1 MKNFL
6 KTIRTLSLVLVLGVV
21 LFAMT
26 ACDGFG
32 VDNSKKIIFYHTMGD
47 SLQQVLETAKAK
59 FEAKFPGW
67 VIEHTQVGGYDDV
80 KSAVVADLQGQT
92 QPSLAYCY
100 ADHVAQYLTTKK
112 VVDMSKYI
120 NSTEQITYTSYE
132 YEMDG
137 EDYKLDEEGNKIVA
151 STVEAQEV
159 VGYTAAE
166 IEDFV
171 KGYYNEGFA
180 TNYAD
185 YEKYGY
191 SATSILTLPFVKSTE
206 LVYYNKTALV
216 DCGIVDAAGKAKAPV
231 TWDELWEDAAIIKAK
246 YPDSTPVGYDSEANW
261 FITMCE
267 QNGWG
272 YTSATE
278 PHYLFKGEKQAQ
290 WLDTLAGYYDKGYL
304 TTQSAY
310 GSYTSNLFTK
320 GVETGVTFS
329 IGSSGG
335 ANHQK
340 PADGT
345 FEWGVAR
352 LPGSLQSDGTIAY
365 KAISQGPS
373 LCMFFEDVEN
383 AEEKAL
389 MTWEFVK
396 ILLEPDFLAA
406 FSIASGYNP
415 PRQSTFDIEAYQDH
429 LNGTSITAA
438 AARAAATMVD
448 DFFTS
453 PALVGSSTARTQVG
467 NVLVYAMTGQK
478 TAEKALADAYVN
490 CGGK

>member
-1 MKNFL
+1 MKRIF
-6 KTIRTLSLVLVLGVV
+6 KTFRTLGLLLVLGIV
-21 LFAMT
+21 LLAT
-26 ACDGFG
+26 ACSM

-47 SLQQVLETAKAK
+47 SLQQVLATAVAK

-67 VIEHTQVGGYDDV
+67 TIEHTQVGGYDDV

-112 VVDMSKYI
+112 VVDMSKFI
-120 NSTEQITYTSYE
+120 NSTETIEYTDYE

-137 EDYKLDEEGNKIVA
+137 EDFKLDEEGNKIVA
-151 STVEAQEV
+151 STKVATET
-159 VGYTAAE
+159 VGYSAE
-166 IEDFV
+166 ELADFV

-191 SATSILTLPFVKSTE
+191 ESTSILTLPFVKSTE

-216 DCGIVDAAGKAKAPV
+216 ACGIVDETGKAKAPE

-246 YPDSTPVGYDSEANW
+246 YPESTPVGYDSEANW

-267 QNGWG
+267 QNNWG
-272 YTSATE
+272 YTSASE
-278 PHYLFKGEKQAQ
+278 PHYLFNQSKQAD
-290 WLDTLAGYYDKGYL
+290 WLAKLAEYYDAGYL
-304 TTQSAY
+304 TTQAAY
-310 GSYTSNLFTK
+310 GAYTSNLFTK
-320 GVETGVTFS
+320 GAETGVTFS

-352 LPGSLQSDGTIAY
+352 IPASKLFDGTLVY

-373 LCMFFEDVEN
+373 LCMFYEDVEN
-383 AEEKAL
+383 ADEKAL

-396 ILLEPDFLAA
+396 ILLEPEFLAA

-415 PRQSTFDIEAYQDH
+415 PRESTFDIDAYQDH

-438 AARAAATMVD
+438 AAKVASTMVN

-453 PALVGSSTARTQVG
+453 PAFVGSSTARTQVG

-478 TAEKALADAYVN
+478 TPEKALQDAYVN

>member
-1 MKNFL
+1 MKKIFKSI
-6 KTIRTLSLVLVLGVV
+6 KTLILVLILGITVMA
-21 LFAMT
+21 LS
-26 ACDGFG
+26 ACGS

-47 SLQQVLETAKAK
+47 SLQQVLQTATEK
-59 FEAKFPGW
+59 FALKFPGW
-67 VIEHTQVGGYDDV
+67 TVEHTQVGGYDDV

-112 VVDMSKYI
+112 VVDMSKFI
-120 NSTEQITYTSYE
+120 NSTEQITYTAYT

-137 EDYKLDEEGNKIVA
+137 DDFKLDEDGNKIVA
-151 STVEAQEV
+151 SISEATET
-159 VGYTAAE
+159 VGYTAEE
-166 IEDFV
+166 IADFV
-171 KGYYNEGFA
+171 RGYYNEGFA

-185 YEKYGY
+185 FEKYGY
-191 SATSILTLPFVKSTE
+191 STNSILTLTFVKSTE
-206 LVYYNKTALV
+206 LVYYNKTALKAA
-216 DCGIVDAAGKAKAPV
+216 GITDADGKAKAPE
-231 TWDELWEDAAIIKAK
+231 TWDELWADAEILKRK
-246 YPDSTPVGYDSEANW
+246 YPEGTPVGYDSEANW

-272 YTSATE
+272 YTSASE
-278 PHYLFKGEKQAQ
+278 PHYLFNGAKQAE
-290 WLDTLAGYYDKGYL
+290 WLGKLADLYDKGLL
-304 TTQSAY
+304 TSQNAY
-310 GSYTSNLFTK
+310 GSYTSNLFKK
-320 GVETGVTFS
+320 GAETGVVFS

-340 PADGT
+340 PDEGT

-352 LPGSLQSDGTIAY
+352 VPGSVQEDGSVVY

-373 LCMFFEDVEN
+373 LCMFYEDCDN
-383 AEEKAL
+383 SEEKAL

-396 ILLEPDFLAA
+396 ILLEPEFLAA

-415 PRQSTFDIEAYQDH
+415 PRESTFDIPEYENH
-429 LNGTSITAA
+429 LSGSSITAA
-438 AARAAATMVD
+438 AARVASTMVN

-453 PALVGSSTARTQVG
+453 PAFVGSSTARTQVG
-467 NVLVYAMTGQK
+467 NVLVYAMTSQK
-478 TAEKALADAYVN
+478 TPEKALSDAYAN